1 MIKVE
6 HQSEIA
12 PEELVK
18 TSIKFS
24 YSLTSLGTQ
33 VIHGV
38 FQASLIFYFR
48 EKMLLPE
55 VYLFWAFMFFA
66 IWNALNDPLF
76 GWFSDKTKTKW
87 GRRIPYLAV
96 FTPIMAI
103 SFIFLWLS
111 PTKGEVGE
119 LGVFFYM
126 LILICIYD
134 TAFTAALLAWTAL
147 GQELSMDHR
156 ERASIQ
162 IYSLALGVVG
172 TLIALLLP
180 SLFLDQPGREGFIY
194 LTIILAIVQFIT
206 MGITTLT
213 VKERLEFSHVDEPMG
228 FFDSFKNTLKR
239 KSFLTTVIMN
249 FFLIFI
255 QSVFFGNLFFYTY
268 YAIPEF
274 NSDLLLLLVVGF
286 TVVGVMFGTYYTVKV
301 NEKKGVKTAM
311 LRAIILHGLGFLL
324 VGILP
329 GIIAVIGFFFVGVG
343 IYAAMT
349 LFNVAFAD
357 VIDEDEVDTGRRRE
371 AAIMGINALVTKP
384 AESFALGF
392 IAIMLLLFKYTEP
405 IMGEQQPQSD
415 LTILGIKLAMGVIP
429 AIIAFLAAFVYSMNP
444 LYGKHLEE
452 IKTKMYKMH
461 DEKKEKLQ
469 EILPKRAK
477 E

>member
-6 HQSEIA
+6 SEIA

-24 YSLTSLGTQ
+24 FGLTSLGAQ
-33 VIHGV
+33 VVHGV
-38 FQASLIFYFR
+38 FQAALIIYFR

-55 VYLFWAFMFFA
+55 VYIFWAFMFFA
-66 IWNALNDPLF
+66 LWNAINDPLF
-76 GWFSDKTKTKW
+76 GWLSDKTKTKW
-87 GRRIPYLAV
+87 GRRIPYLTF
-96 FTPIMAI
+96 FTPIMTI
-103 SFIFLWLS
+103 SFIFIWLS

-134 TAFTAALLAWTAL
+134 TAYTAALLVWTAL

-162 IYSLALGVVG
+162 IYSLALGVIG
-172 TLIALLLP
+172 TLIALIVP

-194 LTIILAIVQFIT
+194 LSIILAVLQFIT
-206 MGITTLT
+206 MMITSFTI
-213 VKERLEFSHVDEPMG
+213 KERLEFSHVDEPMG
-228 FFDSFKNTLKR
+228 FFDAFKNTLKR
-239 KSFLTTVIMN
+239 KSFLTTVFMN

-255 QSVFFGNLFFYTY
+255 QSVLFGNLFFYTY
-268 YAIPEF
+268 YAIPDF

-286 TVVGVMFGTYYTVKV
+286 TIAGVGFGTYYTVKV
-301 NEKKGVKTAM
+301 NDKKGVKTAM

-329 GIIAVIGFFFVGVG
+329 GIFAVVGFFLVGIG

-349 LFNVAFAD
+349 LFNVAFAE

-371 AAIMGINALVTKP
+371 AAIMGINALITKP
-384 AESFALGF
+384 AESIAGGF

-405 IMGEQQPQSD
+405 IGEVQQPQSD

-429 AIIAFLAAFVYSMNP
+429 AIVAFLAAFIYNINP
-444 LYGKHLEE
+444 LYGKHLNE

-461 DEKKEKLQ
+461 EEKKEKLQ

>member
-1 MIKVE
+1 ME
-6 HQSEIA
+6 HQKEIA

-24 YSLTSLGTQ
+24 FGLTSLGAQ
-33 VIHGV
+33 VVHGV
-38 FQASLIFYFR
+38 FQAALIIYFR

-55 VYLFWAFMFFA
+55 VYIFWAFMFFA
-66 IWNALNDPLF
+66 IWNAINDPLF
-76 GWFSDKTKTKW
+76 GWISDKTKTKW

-96 FTPIMAI
+96 FTPIMTI
-103 SFIFLWLS
+103 SFIFIWLS
-111 PTKGEVGE
+111 PTKGDIGE

-126 LILICIYD
+126 LIIICIYD
-134 TAFTAALLAWTAL
+134 TAYTAALLVWTAL

-162 IYSLALGVVG
+162 VYSLILGVIG
-172 TLIALLLP
+172 TLIALIVP

-194 LTIILAIVQFIT
+194 LSITLAFVQFIT
-206 MGITTLT
+206 MMITAFTI
-213 VKERLEFSHVDEPMG
+213 KERLEFSHVDEPMG
-228 FFDSFKNTLKR
+228 FFDAFKNTLKR
-239 KSFLTTVIMN
+239 KSFLTTVSMN

-255 QSVFFGNLFFYTY
+255 QSVLFGNLFFYTY
-268 YAIPEF
+268 YAVPEV

-286 TVVGVMFGTYYTVKV
+286 TLAGVGFGTYYTVKV
-301 NEKKGVKTAM
+301 NEEKGVKTAM

-329 GIIAVIGFFFVGVG
+329 GIIAVIGFFLVGIG

-349 LFNVAFAD
+349 LFNVAFAE

-371 AAIMGINALVTKP
+371 AAIMGINALITKP
-384 AESFALGF
+384 AESLAGGF
-392 IAIMLLLFKYTEP
+392 IAIMLLFFKYTEP
-405 IMGEQQPQSD
+405 IEDVQQPQSD

-429 AIIAFLAAFVYSMNP
+429 AIVAFLAAFIYNMNP
-444 LYGKHLEE
+444 LYGEHLNQ
-452 IKTKMYKMH
+452 IKTKMYKIH
-461 DEKKEKLQ
+461 EEKKEKLQ
-469 EILPKRAK
+469 EILPKRVK

>member
-1 MIKVE
+1 MIKVV
-6 HQSEIA
+6 QSEIA

-18 TSIKFS
+18 TSNKISFG
-24 YSLTSLGTQ
+24 LTSLGAQ
-33 VIHGV
+33 VVHGV
-38 FQASLIFYFR
+38 FQAALIIYFR

-55 VYLFWAFMFFA
+55 VYIFWAFMFFA
-66 IWNALNDPLF
+66 IWNAINDPLF
-76 GWFSDKTKTKW
+76 GWLSDKTKTKW

-96 FTPIMAI
+96 FTPIMTI
-103 SFIFLWLS
+103 SFIFIWLS
-111 PTKGEVGE
+111 PTKGEIGE

-134 TAFTAALLAWTAL
+134 TAYTAALLVWTAL

-162 IYSLALGVVG
+162 VYSLALGVIG
-172 TLIALLLP
+172 TLMALILP
-180 SLFLDQPGREGFIY
+180 SFFLDQPEREGFIY
-194 LTIILAIVQFIT
+194 LTIILAALQFIT
-206 MGITTLT
+206 MMITALTL
-213 VKERLEFSHVDEPMG
+213 KERLEFSHVDEPMG
-228 FFDSFKNTLKR
+228 FFDAFKNTLKR
-239 KSFLTTVIMN
+239 KSFLTTVFMN

-255 QSVFFGNLFFYTY
+255 QSVLFGNLFFYTY
-268 YAIPEF
+268 YAIPDF

-286 TVVGVMFGTYYTVKV
+286 TVAGVGFGTYYTVKV
-301 NEKKGVKTAM
+301 NEEKGVKTAM

-329 GIIAVIGFFFVGVG
+329 GIFAVVGFFLVGIG

-349 LFNVAFAD
+349 LFNVAFAE

-371 AAIMGINALVTKP
+371 AAIMGINALITKP
-384 AESFALGF
+384 AESLAGGF

-405 IMGEQQPQSD
+405 IGEVQQPQSD

-429 AIIAFLAAFVYSMNP
+429 AIVAFLAVFIYNMNP
-444 LYGKHLEE
+444 LYGKHLNE

-461 DEKKEKLQ
+461 EEKKKKFQ